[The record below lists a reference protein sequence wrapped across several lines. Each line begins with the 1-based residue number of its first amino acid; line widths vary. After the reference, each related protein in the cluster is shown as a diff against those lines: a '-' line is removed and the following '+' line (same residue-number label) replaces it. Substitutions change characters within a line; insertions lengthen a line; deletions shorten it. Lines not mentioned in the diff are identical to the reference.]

1 MKTDP
6 HTDGD
11 GDGDGDP
18 WRSFNDRISWP
29 WQSSANFHV

>member
-6 HTDGD
+6 RTDGD
-11 GDGDGDP
+11 GGGDP